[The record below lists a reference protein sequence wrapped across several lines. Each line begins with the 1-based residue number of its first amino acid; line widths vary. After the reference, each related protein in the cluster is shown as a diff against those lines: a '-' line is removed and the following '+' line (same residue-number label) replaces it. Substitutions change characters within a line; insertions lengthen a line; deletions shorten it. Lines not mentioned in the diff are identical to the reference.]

1 MIILE
6 GEYFILN
13 TKSELRSHL
22 RLTLCLAFTLLAS
35 LLLAACG
42 ETATPALTTAAATTS
57 AAATAAMTTA
67 AAATTGSSA
76 ATNPCP
82 DAVPSAPAATNLP
95 ALISGSEMPNPFRVG
110 LVPNQNPDKVK
121 GQYQGFKDYM
131 EKTLGIP
138 VELFVANDYAGVV
151 QAMVSDKIDMAYFG
165 GLTYVQ
171 ARQQAPIVPIV
182 TEVDRY
188 TGNSTY
194 CSAIIVPSDSPVQ
207 KTSELKGK
215 TFAFGDISST
225 SGSLFPRIILDRA
238 GLNVTTLPGDL
249 KDSKFTGAHDA
260 TALAVSNHSV
270 DAGGLEERILLSLEA
285 AGTVDKTKVRVI
297 DRVTVPGYPWAV
309 RSKLDKGFVDK
320 VVAAFQ
326 GIKDPDL
333 LKLLKATSYTRV
345 QDSDYNYVRQQA
357 EKFGLLATKK

>member
-1 MIILE
+1 
-6 GEYFILN
+6 
-13 TKSELRSHL
+13 
-22 RLTLCLAFTLLAS
+22 
-35 LLLAACG
+35 
-42 ETATPALTTAAATTS
+42 
-57 AAATAAMTTA
+57 
-67 AAATTGSSA
+67 
-76 ATNPCP
+76 
-82 DAVPSAPAATNLP
+82 
-95 ALISGSEMPNPFRVG
+95 MPNPFRVG

-225 SGSLFPRIILDRA
+225 SGSLFPRIMLDRA
-238 GLNVTTLPGDL
+238 GLNVT
-249 KDSKFTGAHDA
+249 SFT
-260 TALAVSNHSV
+260 
-270 DAGGLEERILLSLEA
+270 R
-285 AGTVDKTKVRVI
+285 R
-297 DRVTVPGYPWAV
+297 P
-309 RSKLDKGFVDK
+309 
-320 VVAAFQ
+320 
-326 GIKDPDL
+326 
-333 LKLLKATSYTRV
+333 
-345 QDSDYNYVRQQA
+345 
-357 EKFGLLATKK
+357 